1 MEPTVSIHA
10 YRRVQKE
17 NEDLCKKYETL
28 RKLLEGHWVDA
39 QDVQDALD
47 IDFKEGCERFEL
59 GRAAKWNKQPL
70 NGQRIITKFRLHEK
84 TAETAGIFDFDPEDI
99 KECCLSP
106 KPNPK
111 THEWELNIEELILE
125 QQGGII

>member
-17 NEDLCKKYETL
+17 NEELLKKCETL
-28 RKLLEGHWVDA
+28 RKLINGNWVDT

-47 IDFKEGCERFEL
+47 IDFKEGMCMFDF
-59 GRAAKWNKQPL
+59 GRQVAWNKPPK
-70 NGQRIITKFRLHEK
+70 NGQFVVTKFRICEK
-84 TAETAGIFDFDPEDI
+84 TL
-99 KECCLSP
+99 KP
-106 KPNPK
+106 KPEAFWCEEDDNK
-111 THEWELNIEELILE
+111 YAEANAKVNVDNHQLELVLE

>member
-28 RKLLEGHWVDA
+28 LRFVKNVGIEYVEADA
-39 QDVQDALD
+39 
-47 IDFKEGCERFEL
+47 
-59 GRAAKWNKQPL
+59 
-70 NGQRIITKFRLHEK
+70 
-84 TAETAGIFDFDPEDI
+84 I
-99 KECCLSP
+99 KECALSP
-106 KPNPK
+106 RVNPE
-111 THEWELNIEELILE
+111 THQWELCLEELVLE

>member
-1 MEPTVSIHA
+1 MEPTVSVHA

-17 NEDLCKKYETL
+17 NEELLKKYETL
-28 RKLLEGHWVDA
+28 RKLLEGHWVDS

-47 IDFKEGCERFEL
+47 IDFKECCERFEL
-59 GRAAKWNKQPL
+59 GRSAKWNKPSL
-70 NGQRIITKFRLHEK
+70 NGQCIITKFRLHEK

-99 KECCLSP
+99 KECNLSP
-106 KPNPK
+106 KPNPI
-111 THEWELNIEELILE
+111 THDWELNVEELVLE